1 MKSMLDLIINE
12 IDKGLKYSTQNYQTE
27 KRKYPAQDVHSED
40 LDEIEKYHSAG
51 LMRVN
56 HSGEVC
62 AQALY
67 RGQAL
72 TAKLKGTRYT
82 MEKAAEEELDHLAWC
97 NKRLEELGQG
107 PSKLSP
113 LWYSMSFT
121 LGAIAGAIGDK
132 WSLGFVEETED
143 QVVKHLEGHIKNISS
158 KDKKTIAI
166 MDQMKKDEEV
176 HGQMANKAGAAELP
190 GEVKELMAAV
200 AKVMTK
206 TSYEI

>member
-1 MKSMLDLIINE
+1 MNNLFDHIIEE
-12 IDKGLKYSTQNYQTE
+12 IDRGLKYSTQNFQSE
-27 KRKYPAQDVHSED
+27 KREYPAKNINSED
-40 LDEIEKYHSAG
+40 LNEIEKYHSAG

-72 TAKLKGTRYT
+72 TAKLKGTRDQ

-97 NKRLEELGQG
+97 NKRLEELGQS

-113 LWYSMSFT
+113 LWYGMSFT
-121 LGAIAGAIGDK
+121 LGAVAGAAGDE

-143 QVVKHLEGHIKNISS
+143 QVVKHLEGHMKNVS
-158 KDKKTIAI
+158 KKDTRTLAI
-166 MDQMKKDEEV
+166 MDQMKSDEEA
-176 HGQMANKAGAAELP
+176 HGKMAHEAGAAELP
-190 GEVKELMAAV
+190 SEVKELMGVV
-200 AKVMTK
+200 AKIMTK
-206 TSYEI
+206 TSYEF